1 MLIKSASFINLH
13 GHITQN
19 LNFWDDVNIL
29 IGVNGSG
36 KTTFLNAIAWTLSP
50 ESVQGGLQA
59 AYLLSML
66 EFDVIMITFKLP
78 GIRKYQRVTANKN
91 ADNVS
96 ICATDVEGN
105 LQIPVI
111 PHDDRINPT
120 RLRGRGSDDAIDIIA
135 RHLNEQRTN
144 PVFQYLS
151 KLQGPLYLPL
161 DRRWPETEETRFRR
175 PRNRRI
181 ISVDDLPINDVLR
194 YADRVHRR
202 EQILIAELNDE
213 LRTKLLASLFEAPDP
228 NEFSSRT
235 KVLPI
240 EELKS
245 QRESITLTLS
255 RLGLPGAEK
264 AANSFYDT
272 LEDTANQL
280 EGRDFDKLKPEDP
293 LFSTWIDWVI
303 HSAPLAK
310 RAERLVP
317 FIEEYEAK
325 RTSVTN
331 PSRSFLESVNG
342 FLSDSGKRLEF
353 SDRESLMVRLPNGKN
368 TNAANL
374 SSGELQL
381 LILFTFLYFRFE
393 EQEQFTIIIDE
404 PELSLH
410 LAWQSRY
417 LQAITKPNQYAQFIV
432 ATHSPEIAGPFE
444 ERIIDI
450 SPPGEARASL

>member
-1 MLIKSASFINLH
+1 MLIKRASFKNLH
-13 GHITQN
+13 GHITQD
-19 LNFWDDVNIL
+19 LKFWDDVNIL

-36 KTTFLNAIAWTLSP
+36 KTTILNAIAWTLSP
-50 ESVQGGLQA
+50 ESIQGGFQA

-66 EFDVIMITFKLP
+66 EFDEIMITFKSP
-78 GIRKYQRVTANKN
+78 GIRKYQRVTAMK
-91 ADNVS
+91 DTENVS
-96 ICATDVEGN
+96 IFATDVEGN

-111 PHDDRINPT
+111 LHDDRVGPS
-120 RLRGRGSDDAIDIIA
+120 RLRGSDEAIEIIA

-144 PVFQYLS
+144 AVFQYLS
-151 KLQGPLYLPL
+151 RLRGPLYLPL
-161 DRRWPETEETRFRR
+161 DRRWPETEDARFHR

-181 ISVDDLPINDVLR
+181 ISVDNLPINDVLR

-202 EQILIAELNDE
+202 EQILIAQLNDE

-228 NEFSSRT
+228 DDFASRV
-235 KVLPI
+235 KVSPM

-245 QRESITLTLS
+245 QRDSITLTLN
-255 RLGLPGAEK
+255 RLGLPDAEN
-264 AANSFYDT
+264 AANRFYDT
-272 LEDTANQL
+272 LEDTARQL
-280 EGRDFDKLKPEDP
+280 EGRDFDQLKAEDP
-293 LFSTWIDWVI
+293 LFSTWIDWVD
-303 HSAPLAK
+303 SAPLAK

-317 FIEEYEAK
+317 FVEEYEAK
-325 RTSVTN
+325 RITVTN
-331 PSRSFLESVNG
+331 PSRSFLDSVNG
-342 FLSDSGKRLEF
+342 FLDDSGKQLEF
-353 SDRESLMVRLPNGKN
+353 SERDSLTVSLPNGKN
-368 TNAANL
+368 TSAANL

-417 LQAITKPNQYAQFIV
+417 LEAITKANRYAQFIV

-444 ERIIDI
+444 DRIIDV
-450 SPPGEARASL
+450 SPPGQAGA